1 MVSLVVQ
8 KRRAD
13 LIAVR
18 INLEFWVIV
27 TNLLQDPIL
36 LGFSFVEGNLSR
48 MLRFGAAK
56 GCTTIDLSQQ

>member
-1 MVSLVVQ
+1 MQLNLSLEG
-8 KRRAD
+8 RRKEKKFPEELAG
-13 LIAVR
+13 
-18 INLEFWVIV
+18 V

-56 GCTTIDLSQQ
+56 RCTTIDLSQQ